1 MPRLVLAAAVVAC
14 LAPFLGKPFHIDDPM
29 YIWAAQHIARD
40 PLHFYGFDVNWY
52 GYFAPMYELN
62 KNPPLVSFYLA
73 LIGVL
78 FGWSEPAL
86 HAGMMLPAL
95 AAVLGTHALARR
107 LCGAPVLA
115 ALACWVTP
123 ALLVSA
129 TTVMSDVLMLAL
141 WCWAAAT
148 WIGGL
153 ETGSRAQLALAA
165 VLAGLCPLAKYFGLA
180 LLPLLFLY
188 AVMRE
193 RRLGSWAV
201 FFLIPLAIVGL
212 YQLVMRWLH
221 GWDPLADVASYALTI
236 EVKQE
241 TYALAERGLV
251 GVSFLGGCLL
261 TTLFF
266 APLLWSARTLLLGA
280 LAAAAAAAALF
291 FLGTVGPLAL
301 TTDAGARWDLIAQL
315 VVFLLAGVQVLAF
328 AVRDLAA
335 RRSPDAWF
343 LALWLLGVWFFASFT
358 NWTTTARA
366 ILPAAPAAAVL
377 LVRNLERARTGLRI
391 PLHWPRV
398 AAPLA
403 AGLALSLA
411 VAWADTALAVS
422 ARTAAETLSQ
432 KYDGGRG
439 RLYFQGAW
447 GFQQYMQA
455 AGGTRLDLNAVT
467 LNLGD
472 VVITPA
478 NNTNLIILPPQ
489 AVYEV
494 ESIELPAGRGLTTL
508 SLARGAGFY
517 AALYGPLPYTFGPVP
532 LEKYTVA
539 RIVTPIKFHP

>member
-1 MPRLVLAAAVVAC
+1 
-14 LAPFLGKPFHIDDPM
+14 
-29 YIWAAQHIARD
+29 
-40 PLHFYGFDVNWY
+40 
-52 GYFAPMYELN
+52 
-62 KNPPLVSFYLA
+62 
-73 LIGVL
+73 
-78 FGWSEPAL
+78 
-86 HAGMMLPAL
+86 ML
-95 AAVLGTHALARR
+95 
-107 LCGAPVLA
+107 
-115 ALACWVTP
+115 
-123 ALLVSA
+123 S
-129 TTVMSDVLMLAL
+129 L

-148 WIGGL
+148 WIGGI
-153 ETGSRAQLALAA
+153 ETGNRRPLAA
-165 VLAGLCPLAKYFGLA
+165 AALLAGLCPLAKYFGLA
-180 LLPLLFLY
+180 LLPLLFVY
-188 AVMRE
+188 TAMRE
-193 RRLGSWAV
+193 RRVGSWAAY
-201 FFLIPLAIVGL
+201 FLIPLVIVAL

-221 GWDPLADVASYALTI
+221 GWDPLADVASYALTL

-241 TYALAERGLV
+241 TYALPERGLV

-266 APLLWSARTLLLGA
+266 APLLWSARTLLAGA
-280 LAAAAAAAALF
+280 GAAGVTAIALL
-291 FLGTVGPLAL
+291 FLGTVGPLPLA
-301 TTDAGARWDLIAQL
+301 TDAGPRWDLIAQL

-328 AVRDLAA
+328 GVRDLAE
-335 RRSPDAWF
+335 RRSADAWL
-343 LALWLLGVWFFASFT
+343 LALWLFGVWFFASFT

-366 ILPAAPAAAVL
+366 ILPAAPAAAIL
-377 LVRNLERARTGLRI
+377 LVRNLERARTALRL
-391 PLHWPRV
+391 PSHWPRALV
-398 AAPLA
+398 PLA
-403 AGLALSLA
+403 AGLVLSLA

-422 ARTAAETLSQ
+422 ARTAAETLSR
-432 KYDGGRG
+432 KYDRGRG

-494 ESIELPAGRGLTTL
+494 ESIALPAGRGLTTL

-532 LEKYTVA
+532 LERYTVA

>member
-1 MPRLVLAAAVVAC
+1 VVAC

-29 YIWAAQHIARD
+29 FIWAAQHIARD

-52 GYFAPMYELN
+52 GYFAPMYEIN
-62 KNPPLVSFYLA
+62 NNPPLVSFYLA

-78 FGWSEPAL
+78 FGWSELAL
-86 HAGMMLPAL
+86 HAGMVLPAL

-107 LCGAPVLA
+107 LCGEPVLA

-129 TTVMSDVLMLAL
+129 TTVMADVLMLSL
-141 WCWAAAT
+141 WCWAAAA
-148 WIGGL
+148 WVGGI
-153 ETGSRAQLALAA
+153 ETGSRRQLALAA
-165 VLAGLCPLAKYFGLA
+165 LLAGLCPLAKYFGLA
-180 LLPLLFLY
+180 LMPLLFLY
-188 AVMRE
+188 AWMRE
-193 RRLGSWAV
+193 RRLGSWAA
-201 FFLIPLAIVGL
+201 FFLIPLAIAGL
-212 YQLVMRWLH
+212 YQLAMRWLH
-221 GWDPLADVASYALTI
+221 GWDALGAVARYSLTL

-241 TYALAERGLV
+241 TYALLERGLV

-280 LAAAAAAAALF
+280 LAAVAAATALL
-291 FLGTVGPLAL
+291 FLGTVGPLPL
-301 TTDAGARWDLIAQL
+301 TTEAGPRWDLITQL
-315 VVFLLAGVQVLAF
+315 VVFLLAGVHVLALG
-328 AVRDLAA
+328 VRDLAL
-335 RRSPDAWF
+335 RRSADAWF
-343 LALWLLGVWFFASFT
+343 LALWLFGVWFFASFI
-358 NWTTTARA
+358 NWAAAARS
-366 ILPAAPAAAVL
+366 ILPAAPAAAIL
-377 LVRNLERARTGLRI
+377 LVRNLEHAGIALRA
-391 PLHWPRV
+391 PSHWPRV
-398 AAPLA
+398 LAPLA
-403 AGLALSLA
+403 AGLVLSFA

-432 KYDGGRG
+432 KYEGARG
-439 RLYFQGAW
+439 KLYFQGAW
-447 GFQQYMQA
+447 GFQQYMQE

-478 NNTNLIILPPQ
+478 NNTNLVILPAQ
-489 AVYEV
+489 AVYQV